1 MEDLYDEVKDY
12 QSEISE
18 IILNNQENL
27 EELLAEYHL
36 FDISPSMIF
45 YIDRTI
51 PKSLV

>member
-27 EELLAEYHL
+27 EELLVLKMEY
-36 FDISPSMIF
+36 DK
-45 YIDRTI
+45 R
-51 PKSLV
+51 K